1 MDQQIVMAISEQYGA
16 AFKMLGNN
24 ITGCPD
30 DLWNDTTKDM
40 LVSQVVYHVLFFI
53 DFYLSKDKKEREQ
66 FEKSKGKLGDDLM
79 GEKIDGK
86 KWDKIYTKQELL
98 EYLGDMRQKTQN
110 RFTNLTFEELQH
122 APVFEWHG
130 SSVLSSLLYDLRH
143 VMLHVGALHVRVNAV
158 RQEPMKWVSVA
169 PIIE

>member
-16 AFKMLGNN
+16 AFKMLGNI

-86 KWDKIYTKQELL
+86 KWDKIYTKQ
-98 EYLGDMRQKTQN
+98 
-110 RFTNLTFEELQH
+110 
-122 APVFEWHG
+122 
-130 SSVLSSLLYDLRH
+130 
-143 VMLHVGALHVRVNAV
+143 
-158 RQEPMKWVSVA
+158 
-169 PIIE
+169 